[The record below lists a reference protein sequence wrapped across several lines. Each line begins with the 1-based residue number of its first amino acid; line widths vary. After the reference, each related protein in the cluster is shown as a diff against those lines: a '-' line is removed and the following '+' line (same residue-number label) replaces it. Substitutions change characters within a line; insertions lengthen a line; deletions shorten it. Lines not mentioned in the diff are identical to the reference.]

1 MAKKI
6 IILHMMVKLVGN
18 SVEVRHVTENDDGTY
33 DYGQTVLLAANEK
46 AQLRNVARSLI
57 AKLEA

>member
-18 SVEVRHVTENDDGTY
+18 SVEVRHVSEADDGTY
-33 DYGQTVLLAANEK
+33 DYGKAVQLAANEK
-46 AQLRNVARSLI
+46 AQLRNVARSLVV
-57 AKLEA
+57 KLEA